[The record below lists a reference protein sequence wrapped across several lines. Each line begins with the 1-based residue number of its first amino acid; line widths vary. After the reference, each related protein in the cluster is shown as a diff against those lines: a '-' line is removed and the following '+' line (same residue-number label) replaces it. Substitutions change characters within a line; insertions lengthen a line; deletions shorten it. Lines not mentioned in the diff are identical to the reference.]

1 MKEEKC
7 IDENRIELTDTPS
20 PRVPLESNAY
30 AGSYYDWGLVRLP
43 ITADDCLY
51 LPRMSMRILAV
62 RRDMEFPCRMTVD
75 IDDVGEVDLAVTREG
90 FLVRADQAEL
100 KTLQRLVRYLEAS
113 FGVAVA
119 PYDVV
124 RRAGVLS
131 DKVVCMIRLIPC
143 GPSAGG
149 DQAKTASPIRRY
161 FQLVSDE
168 FLMSC
173 MNVHRAVSVSEFTE
187 ESLDL
192 AAELASAARDSRQS
206 KSKPSRRP
214 KRTPV
219 ATKVRL
225 CSVADMGRRIE
236 REPNRNSNSN
246 GGSLPTLQ
254 NLCDEKH
261 LIVPG
266 KEALRHVTAL
276 RKRLPNFSAVI
287 DYIGYKLEA
296 QYLCRNPMRLP
307 PLLLLGD
314 AGVGKSH
321 FCRTL
326 TESLGMSFECVPLA
340 GTSQELHITGLSKN
354 WGSAGPSRLAEIMAK
369 VPMANPMVMVDEI
382 DKASD
387 IKVHNALLQIF
398 EPETAARWVDQYVEV
413 PIDLSRVMFV
423 ATANDLASLSPV
435 LISRFEV
442 FEIKKPSPEQLV
454 AVLNSIYFDE
464 LRQFGHPGI
473 FHPDLSAEV
482 CSQLIQSAMTPREAR
497 RVLLNAMEF
506 AVIRTYRQKGSL
518 RRGRVTVQ
526 LEDLP
531 LNRLREANYRI
542 GFI

>member
-75 IDDVGEVDLAVTREG
+75 IDEVGEVDLAVTREG

-113 FGVAVA
+113 YGVAVA
-119 PYDVV
+119 PYDVI
-124 RRAGVLS
+124 RRVGAGA
-131 DKVVCMIRLIPC
+131 DNVVCMVRLIPC
-143 GPSAGG
+143 GPPAGG
-149 DQAKTASPIRRY
+149 DKAKVASPIRRY
-161 FQLVSDE
+161 FQAVSDE

-173 MNVHRAVSVSEFTE
+173 MNVHRAGSVSEFTE
-187 ESLDL
+187 ESLEL
-192 AAELASAARDSRQS
+192 AAELASPACDSSQS
-206 KSKPSRRP
+206 KVRSRP
-214 KRTPV
+214 KRAPV
-219 ATKVRL
+219 VPKVHL

-236 REPNRNSNSN
+236 REPNRNGNSN

-254 NLCDEKH
+254 HLCEEKH
-261 LIVPG
+261 LLMPT
-266 KEALRHVTAL
+266 KETLCRVSVL
-276 RKRLPNFSAVI
+276 KKRFPNFSVVI
-287 DYIGYKLEA
+287 DYIGNKLEA
-296 QYLCRNPMRLP
+296 QRLCRNPMRLP

-326 TESLGMSFECVPLA
+326 TEALGVPFECVPLA

-354 WGSAGPSRLAEIMAK
+354 WGSAGPSRLAEILGK
-369 VPMANPMVMVDEI
+369 VPMANPMIMVDEI

-423 ATANDLASLSPV
+423 ATANDLAALSSV
-435 LISRFEV
+435 LVSRFEV
-442 FEIKKPSPEQLV
+442 FEIKKPSDEQLV

-473 FHPDLSAEV
+473 FHSDLPAEV

-497 RVLLNAMEF
+497 RVLLNAMEC
-506 AVIRTYRQKGSL
+506 AVIRTHRQKGSL

-531 LNRLREANYRI
+531 LSRSRETSCRI

>member
-1 MKEEKC
+1 MKEEKR
-7 IDENRIELTDTPS
+7 IDEPRIELTDTPS
-20 PRVPLESNAY
+20 PRVPLESNVY

-43 ITADDCLY
+43 ITADDRLF
-51 LPRMSMRILAV
+51 LSRMSMRILAV
-62 RRDMEFPCRMTVD
+62 RRDMEFPSRMTVD

-113 FGVAVA
+113 YGVAVA
-119 PYDVV
+119 PYDVI
-124 RRAGVLS
+124 RRVGGLS

-143 GPSAGG
+143 GPPAGG
-149 DQAKTASPIRRY
+149 DKAKVASPIRRY

-192 AAELASAARDSRQS
+192 AAELVSAVCDSSQS
-206 KSKPSRRP
+206 KARSRP

-219 ATKVRL
+219 VPKVLL
-225 CSVADMGRRIE
+225 CSVADMERRIE

-254 NLCDEKH
+254 HLCEEKH

-266 KEALRHVTAL
+266 KEALRRVAAL
-276 RKRLPNFSAVI
+276 SKRLPNFSAVI
-287 DYIGYKLEA
+287 DYIGHKLEA
-296 QYLCRNPMRLP
+296 QRLCKNPMRLP

-326 TESLGMSFECVPLA
+326 TEALGMPFECLPLA

-354 WGSAGPSRLAEIMAK
+354 WGSAGPSRLAEIMGK

-387 IKVHNALLQIF
+387 IKLHNALLQIF

-423 ATANDLASLSPV
+423 ATANDLASLSPLLV
-435 LISRFEV
+435 SRFEV
-442 FEIKKPSPEQLV
+442 FEIKKPSDEQLV

-473 FHPDLSAEV
+473 FHPDLPAEV

-506 AVIRTYRQKGSL
+506 AVIRTHRQKGSL

-531 LNRLREANYRI
+531 LSRSRETSCRI

>member
-1 MKEEKC
+1 MKEEKR
-7 IDENRIELTDTPS
+7 IDEPRIELTDTPS
-20 PRVPLESNAY
+20 PRVPLESNVY

-43 ITADDCLY
+43 ITADDRLF
-51 LPRMSMRILAV
+51 LSRMSMRILAV
-62 RRDMEFPCRMTVD
+62 RRDMEFPSRMTVD
-75 IDDVGEVDLAVTREG
+75 VDDVGEVDLAVTREG

-113 FGVAVA
+113 YGVAVA
-119 PYDVV
+119 PYDVI
-124 RRAGVLS
+124 RRVGGLS

-143 GPSAGG
+143 GPPAGG
-149 DQAKTASPIRRY
+149 DKAKVASPIRRY

-192 AAELASAARDSRQS
+192 AAELVSAVCDSSQS
-206 KSKPSRRP
+206 KARSRP

-219 ATKVRL
+219 VPKVLL
-225 CSVADMGRRIE
+225 CSVADMERRIE

-254 NLCDEKH
+254 HLCEEKH

-266 KEALRHVTAL
+266 KEALRRVAAL
-276 RKRLPNFSAVI
+276 SKRLPNFSAVI
-287 DYIGYKLEA
+287 DYIGHKLEA
-296 QYLCRNPMRLP
+296 QRLCKNPMRLP

-326 TESLGMSFECVPLA
+326 TEALGMPFECLPLA

-354 WGSAGPSRLAEIMAK
+354 WGSAGPSRLAEIMGK

-387 IKVHNALLQIF
+387 IKLHNALLQIF

-423 ATANDLASLSPV
+423 ATANDLASLSPLLV
-435 LISRFEV
+435 SRFEV
-442 FEIKKPSPEQLV
+442 FEIKKPSDEQLV

-464 LRQFGHPGI
+464 LRQFGHSGI
-473 FHPDLSAEV
+473 FHPDLPVEV

-506 AVIRTYRQKGSL
+506 AVIRTHRQKGSL

-531 LNRLREANYRI
+531 LSRSRETSCRI